1 LAQKTQS
8 YRRALGGRHTS
19 FGVVYEKTD
28 DNQLIANFFS
38 APKLPEEKRKV
49 TFPQFLALAWTAA
62 NAKAREIG
70 WIALGPRGI
79 WASAM
84 ASVASSKP
92 RGQPLQFPAA
102 LQLRSARPHLNAANR
117 S

>member
-1 LAQKTQS
+1 MLMKLLIRDSAMGLTWL
-8 YRRALGGRHTS
+8 RRPKVTVELSGADIIVRMPGTS
-19 FGVVYEKTD
+19 FSVVYEKTD

-70 WIALGPRGI
+70 WIA
-79 WASAM
+79 
-84 ASVASSKP
+84 
-92 RGQPLQFPAA
+92 
-102 LQLRSARPHLNAANR
+102 
-117 S
+117 

>member
-1 LAQKTQS
+1 MGLTWL
-8 YRRALGGRHTS
+8 RRPKVTVELSGADIIVRMPGTS
-19 FGVVYEKTD
+19 FSVVYEKTD

-70 WIALGPRGI
+70 WIA
-79 WASAM
+79 
-84 ASVASSKP
+84 
-92 RGQPLQFPAA
+92 
-102 LQLRSARPHLNAANR
+102 
-117 S
+117 